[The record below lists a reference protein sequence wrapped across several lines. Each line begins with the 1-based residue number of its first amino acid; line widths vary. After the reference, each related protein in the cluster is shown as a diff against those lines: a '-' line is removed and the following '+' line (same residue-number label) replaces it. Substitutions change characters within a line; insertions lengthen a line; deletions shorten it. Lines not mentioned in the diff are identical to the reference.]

1 MIESVIRP
9 ATPDDLP
16 AIEKIYA
23 HHVLTGTATFELEPP
38 SPAELRRRYAAVL
51 DRGLPYLAAEVDGQ
65 VAGYAYCG
73 PYRERP
79 AYRQSV
85 EDSIYLDPSY
95 VGQGLGKQLLRALVD
110 ECRRADVRQIIGIVA
125 EPGGTASL
133 ALHKSCGFVEVG
145 RLKQVGFKFGQWLDT
160 VFTQR
165 SL

>member
-38 SPAELRRRYAAVL
+38 SLAELRRRYAAVL

-79 AYRQSV
+79 AYRHSV

>member
-1 MIESVIRP
+1 MVIRP

-23 HHVLTGTATFELEPP
+23 HHVLNGTATFELEPP
-38 SPAELRRRYAAVL
+38 SLAEMEQRYAAVL

-73 PYRERP
+73 PYRARP
-79 AYRQSV
+79 AYRHSV

-95 VGQGLGKQLLRALVD
+95 VGRGLGKALLRALVE
-110 ECRRADVRQIIGIVA
+110 ECERSDVRQIIGIVA

-133 ALHKSCGFVEVG
+133 ALHQACGFVEVG
-145 RLKQVGFKFGQWLDT
+145 RLRQVGFKFGQWLDT